1 MDRPPI
7 IIEKIYSVQISKIWK
22 AQTGDTNVILTH
34 RSIEKLC

>member
-7 IIEKIYSVQISKIWK
+7 IIEEIYSVQISKR
-22 AQTGDTNVILTH
+22 GGGGGGGGLVILTH